1 MARDL
6 FVNGEC
12 MVSVR
17 GNISTIST
25 VTQLGLA
32 QDPIEITV
40 NHQHMD
46 VGVDAWGGRRI
57 PPEIQYFL
65 SDAVIRMNLV
75 HIDRDRLDDCLRLS
89 MGGVATVGL
98 VPRTGT
104 RMMNNGVLYG
114 SANSLIE
121 LRLSSPVGLKRWR
134 FPAAY
139 LTGPPVE
146 FPLGTERSII
156 RLTWRAVPHPE
167 TTALDPWGGG
177 TGSSNAILWSHP
189 SSDTG
194 L

>member
-1 MARDL
+1 MARD
-6 FVNGEC
+6 FFTNGET

-17 GNISTIST
+17 GNLATILIS
-25 VTQLGLA
+25 TQLGLA
-32 QDPIEITV
+32 QDPIEITI

-65 SDAVIRMNLV
+65 SDATIRMNLV

-104 RMMNNGVLYG
+104 RMMNNGALYS

-121 LRLSSPVGLKRWR
+121 LHLSSPVGGKIWR

-156 RLTWRAVPHPE
+156 KLTWRAIPHPAIG
-167 TTALDPWGGG
+167 TILDPWGGG
-177 TGSSNAILWSHP
+177 TGSTGAILWSH
-189 SSDTG
+189 T
-194 L
+194 